1 MMAPDVL
8 IVTQAHDPTTDYL
21 LPYLQREGLT
31 WCRWDPGTVPTQ
43 SAASMQF
50 AEGRWHDF
58 TIVLDRG
65 EQVQLG
71 EVGVIWYRRPS
82 TYHAPG
88 TTPTESLTRF
98 INIETRWFRVCPT
111 FYTRRYWA

>member
-1 MMAPDVL
+1 MIAPDVL

-65 EQVQLG
+65 EQVRLDD
-71 EVGVIWYRRPS
+71 VGVIWYRRPS
-82 TYHAPG
+82 THHAPG
-88 TTPTESLTRF
+88 TTPTENSPASSISKRAGFWPDSGNACRGL
-98 INIETRWFRVCPT
+98 W
-111 FYTRRYWA
+111 